1 MPRHYEPTEVPL
13 NPPSAPFALA
23 SPSAMSSEVSLA
35 DTERT
40 TNTLAGGP
48 GEPKE
53 KKKGLFRMKNM
64 STDNISLSSTVSSA
78 SMMIRKMGSIG
89 KLARRNR
96 YV

>member
-1 MPRHYEPTEVPL
+1 M
-13 NPPSAPFALA
+13 NPG
-23 SPSAMSSEVSLA
+23 AMGSETSLA
-35 DTERT
+35 ATERT
-40 TNTLAGGP
+40 ATAGEG
-48 GEPKE
+48 KE
-53 KKKGLFRMKNM
+53 KGKRGLFRMKNM